1 VFDEDHVEEGG
12 GKCAAAASWGR
23 YLMLSHQAASK
34 ANQRCNK
41 ESLAGCFVICPLD
54 GERIYCFVI
63 CPLDGERMVKYAP
76 HYVHGMFCY
85 CLRVCGLAALI
96 WQAVSQRYFSSAA
109 SSKPRQEAGAERRK
123 EEEKLKSK
131 QREDGVR
138 ELRANA
144 HNPIYFFV
152 RCHVH
157 IHCSTSLYTYNT
169 SNTREFHVIHNTS
182 TCLAESLS
190 ASPSLTHSFLTPNT
204 HTHTHTD
211 TRRISS

>member
-1 VFDEDHVEEGG
+1 MEEGG

-41 ESLAGCFVICPLD
+41 ESLAG
-54 GERIYCFVI
+54 CFVI

-169 SNTREFHVIHNTS
+169 SNTREGMSS
-182 TCLAESLS
+182 TTQARVWLNLSLPQLS
-190 ASPSLTHSFLTPNT
+190 HLLISHI
-204 HTHTHTD
+204 HTHTHIHRHTSNFKL
-211 TRRISS
+211 TLKWCGSI